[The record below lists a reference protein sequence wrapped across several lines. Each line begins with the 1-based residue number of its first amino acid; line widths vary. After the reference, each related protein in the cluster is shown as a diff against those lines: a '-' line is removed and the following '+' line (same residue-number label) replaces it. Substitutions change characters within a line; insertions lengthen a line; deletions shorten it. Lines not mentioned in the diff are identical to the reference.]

1 LIPFEDFNAVV
12 GLPGIREADER
23 YYAHLEDLQ
32 SGVRNLGP
40 LSRLGRPARF
50 AS

>member
-23 YYAHLEDLQ
+23 YYAQLEHPHKR
-32 SGVRNLGP
+32 S
-40 LSRLGRPARF
+40 A
-50 AS
+50 